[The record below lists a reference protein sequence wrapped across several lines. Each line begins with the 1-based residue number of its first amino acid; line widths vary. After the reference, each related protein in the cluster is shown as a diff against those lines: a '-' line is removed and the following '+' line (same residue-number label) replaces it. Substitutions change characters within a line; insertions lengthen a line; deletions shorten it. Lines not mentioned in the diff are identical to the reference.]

1 MQNQVQID
9 FDNENDDFCDENG
22 NSFDDYGDENDQKTD
37 KYHGFL
43 VKYTPL
49 RHYYL
54 VKTSQELRML
64 SSVTLN
70 CQATK
75 IVMNAGSQL
84 SEL

>member
-9 FDNENDDFCDENG
+9 FDNENDDFCDKNG

-43 VKYTPL
+43 VKYISF

-54 VKTSQELRML
+54 V
-64 SSVTLN
+64 
-70 CQATK
+70 TK
-75 IVMNAGSQL
+75 KDQNNRAGVDPPLPPIWGNARL
-84 SEL
+84 K

>member
-43 VKYTPL
+43 VKYTPFK
-49 RHYYL
+49 HYYL
-54 VKTSQELRML
+54 VKKDQNNRAGVNPLPPPKRAI
-64 SSVTLN
+64 SSHLTLN
-70 CQATK
+70 
-75 IVMNAGSQL
+75 
-84 SEL
+84 